1 MPWVNRSTPSK
12 KSATW
17 LFLGILVYSVYRG
30 YSATHFLNQNT
41 EIETLEDNRMKPNIH
56 PEYRDVI
63 FEDVS
68 ANPPFRV
75 KTRST
80 STSEE
85 TIEWEDGNTYPL
97 IKMEISSATHPF
109 FTGKMMLVDTAG
121 MVERYRRRYG
131 IEEKEEENAEEKTDS

>member
-1 MPWVNRSTPSK
+1 
-12 KSATW
+12 
-17 LFLGILVYSVYRG
+17 
-30 YSATHFLNQNT
+30 
-41 EIETLEDNRMKPNIH
+41 MKPDIH

-80 STSEE
+80 HTSEE

-131 IEEKEEENAEEKTDS
+131 IEDGEEEKEEEKTDS

>member
-1 MPWVNRSTPSK
+1 
-12 KSATW
+12 
-17 LFLGILVYSVYRG
+17 
-30 YSATHFLNQNT
+30 
-41 EIETLEDNRMKPNIH
+41 MKAELH

-63 FEDVS
+63 FEDAS

-80 STSEE
+80 RTSEE
-85 TIEWEDGNTYPL
+85 TIQWEDGNTYPL
-97 IKMEISSATHPF
+97 IKVEISSATHPF

-131 IEEKEEENAEEKTDS
+131 MTDPKNE

>member
-1 MPWVNRSTPSK
+1 
-12 KSATW
+12 
-17 LFLGILVYSVYRG
+17 
-30 YSATHFLNQNT
+30 
-41 EIETLEDNRMKPNIH
+41 MKLDIH

-80 STSEE
+80 RTSEE

-131 IEEKEEENAEEKTDS
+131 IEDGEEEKEEKEEEKTDS

>member
-1 MPWVNRSTPSK
+1 MK
-12 KSATW
+12 
-17 LFLGILVYSVYRG
+17 
-30 YSATHFLNQNT
+30 T
-41 EIETLEDNRMKPNIH
+41 EIH

-80 STSEE
+80 RTSEE
-85 TIEWEDGNTYPL
+85 TIQWEDGNTYPL
-97 IKMEISSATHPF
+97 IKVEISSATHPF

-121 MVERYRRRYG
+121 MIERYRRRYNLAVP
-131 IEEKEEENAEEKTDS
+131 EEEKTDS

>member
-1 MPWVNRSTPSK
+1 
-12 KSATW
+12 
-17 LFLGILVYSVYRG
+17 
-30 YSATHFLNQNT
+30 
-41 EIETLEDNRMKPNIH
+41 MKPEIH

-80 STSEE
+80 RTSEE

-131 IEEKEEENAEEKTDS
+131 IESGEEENADS

>member
-1 MPWVNRSTPSK
+1 
-12 KSATW
+12 
-17 LFLGILVYSVYRG
+17 
-30 YSATHFLNQNT
+30 
-41 EIETLEDNRMKPNIH
+41 MKPDIH

-68 ANPPFRV
+68 SNPPFRV

-80 STSEE
+80 RISEE

-97 IKMEISSATHPF
+97 IKVEISSATHPF

-131 IEEKEEENAEEKTDS
+131 IESEEEGEEEKEEEKTDS

>member
-1 MPWVNRSTPSK
+1 
-12 KSATW
+12 
-17 LFLGILVYSVYRG
+17 
-30 YSATHFLNQNT
+30 
-41 EIETLEDNRMKPNIH
+41 MKPDIH

-80 STSEE
+80 RTSEE

-121 MVERYRRRYG
+121 MVERYRRRYNL
-131 IEEKEEENAEEKTDS
+131 EAPEEENAEENADS

>member
-1 MPWVNRSTPSK
+1 
-12 KSATW
+12 
-17 LFLGILVYSVYRG
+17 
-30 YSATHFLNQNT
+30 
-41 EIETLEDNRMKPNIH
+41 MKPNIH

-68 ANPPFRV
+68 ATPPFRV

-80 STSEE
+80 RTSEE

-131 IEEKEEENAEEKTDS
+131 IEGGEEENTDS

>member
-1 MPWVNRSTPSK
+1 
-12 KSATW
+12 
-17 LFLGILVYSVYRG
+17 
-30 YSATHFLNQNT
+30 
-41 EIETLEDNRMKPNIH
+41 MKPNIH

-68 ANPPFRV
+68 ANPSFRV

-80 STSEE
+80 RTSEE

-97 IKMEISSATHPF
+97 IKVEISSATHPF

-131 IEEKEEENAEEKTDS
+131 IEDGEEENTEEKTDN

>member
-1 MPWVNRSTPSK
+1 
-12 KSATW
+12 
-17 LFLGILVYSVYRG
+17 
-30 YSATHFLNQNT
+30 
-41 EIETLEDNRMKPNIH
+41 MKPDIH

-80 STSEE
+80 RTSEE

-131 IEEKEEENAEEKTDS
+131 LENPEEENADS

>member
-1 MPWVNRSTPSK
+1 M
-12 KSATW
+12 KS
-17 LFLGILVYSVYRG
+17 
-30 YSATHFLNQNT
+30 
-41 EIETLEDNRMKPNIH
+41 DIH

-80 STSEE
+80 RTSEE
-85 TIEWEDGNTYPL
+85 TIQWEDGNTYPL
-97 IKMEISSATHPF
+97 IKVEISSATHPF

-131 IEEKEEENAEEKTDS
+131 IEGGEEENADS

>member
-1 MPWVNRSTPSK
+1 
-12 KSATW
+12 
-17 LFLGILVYSVYRG
+17 
-30 YSATHFLNQNT
+30 
-41 EIETLEDNRMKPNIH
+41 MKPDIH

-80 STSEE
+80 RTSEE

-131 IEEKEEENAEEKTDS
+131 IEGEEEENAEENADN

>member
-1 MPWVNRSTPSK
+1 
-12 KSATW
+12 
-17 LFLGILVYSVYRG
+17 
-30 YSATHFLNQNT
+30 
-41 EIETLEDNRMKPNIH
+41 MKPDIH

-68 ANPPFRV
+68 ADPPFRV

-80 STSEE
+80 RTSEE
-85 TIEWEDGNTYPL
+85 TVEWEDGNTYPL
-97 IKMEISSATHPF
+97 IKVEISSATHPF

-131 IEEKEEENAEEKTDS
+131 IEDEEEGEQEKEEEKTDS

>member
-1 MPWVNRSTPSK
+1 
-12 KSATW
+12 
-17 LFLGILVYSVYRG
+17 
-30 YSATHFLNQNT
+30 
-41 EIETLEDNRMKPNIH
+41 MKAEIH

-63 FEDVS
+63 FEDAS

-80 STSEE
+80 RTSEE
-85 TIEWEDGNTYPL
+85 TIQWEDGNTYPL
-97 IKMEISSATHPF
+97 IKVEISSATHPF

-131 IEEKEEENAEEKTDS
+131 MTDPENE

>member
-1 MPWVNRSTPSK
+1 
-12 KSATW
+12 
-17 LFLGILVYSVYRG
+17 
-30 YSATHFLNQNT
+30 
-41 EIETLEDNRMKPNIH
+41 MKPEIH
-56 PEYRDVI
+56 PEYHDVI

-80 STSEE
+80 RTSNE
-85 TIEWEDGNTYPL
+85 TIQWEDGNTYPL
-97 IKMEISSATHPF
+97 IKVEISSATHPF

-131 IEEKEEENAEEKTDS
+131 LKDTEEENTDS

>member
-1 MPWVNRSTPSK
+1 
-12 KSATW
+12 
-17 LFLGILVYSVYRG
+17 
-30 YSATHFLNQNT
+30 
-41 EIETLEDNRMKPNIH
+41 MKPDIH

-80 STSEE
+80 RISEE

-97 IKMEISSATHPF
+97 IKVEISSATHPF

-131 IEEKEEENAEEKTDS
+131 IESEEEGEEEKEEEKTDS

>member
-1 MPWVNRSTPSK
+1 
-12 KSATW
+12 
-17 LFLGILVYSVYRG
+17 
-30 YSATHFLNQNT
+30 
-41 EIETLEDNRMKPNIH
+41 MKTDIH
-56 PEYRDVI
+56 PEYHDVI

-80 STSEE
+80 RTSEE

-131 IEEKEEENAEEKTDS
+131 IKSEEETEEEKTDS

>member
-1 MPWVNRSTPSK
+1 M
-12 KSATW
+12 KS
-17 LFLGILVYSVYRG
+17 
-30 YSATHFLNQNT
+30 
-41 EIETLEDNRMKPNIH
+41 DIH

-80 STSEE
+80 RTSEE
-85 TIEWEDGNTYPL
+85 TIQWEDGNTYPL
-97 IKMEISSATHPF
+97 IKVEISSATHPF

-131 IEEKEEENAEEKTDS
+131 IEGREEENAEENADS

>member
-1 MPWVNRSTPSK
+1 M
-12 KSATW
+12 KS
-17 LFLGILVYSVYRG
+17 
-30 YSATHFLNQNT
+30 
-41 EIETLEDNRMKPNIH
+41 DIH

-80 STSEE
+80 RTSEE
-85 TIEWEDGNTYPL
+85 TIQWEDGNTYPL
-97 IKMEISSATHPF
+97 IKVEISSATHPF

-131 IEEKEEENAEEKTDS
+131 IEGGEEENAEENADS

>member
-1 MPWVNRSTPSK
+1 
-12 KSATW
+12 
-17 LFLGILVYSVYRG
+17 
-30 YSATHFLNQNT
+30 
-41 EIETLEDNRMKPNIH
+41 MKPGIH

-63 FEDVS
+63 FEDAS

-80 STSEE
+80 RTSEE
-85 TIEWEDGNTYPL
+85 TIQWEDGNTYPL
-97 IKMEISSATHPF
+97 IKVEISSATHPF

-131 IEEKEEENAEEKTDS
+131 LVDPEEDNTDS

>member
-1 MPWVNRSTPSK
+1 
-12 KSATW
+12 
-17 LFLGILVYSVYRG
+17 
-30 YSATHFLNQNT
+30 
-41 EIETLEDNRMKPNIH
+41 MKPDLH

-80 STSEE
+80 RISEE

-97 IKMEISSATHPF
+97 IKVEISSATHPF

-131 IEEKEEENAEEKTDS
+131 IESEEEGEEEKEEEKTDS

>member
-1 MPWVNRSTPSK
+1 
-12 KSATW
+12 
-17 LFLGILVYSVYRG
+17 
-30 YSATHFLNQNT
+30 
-41 EIETLEDNRMKPNIH
+41 MKAGIH

-63 FEDVS
+63 FEDAS

-80 STSEE
+80 RTSEE
-85 TIEWEDGNTYPL
+85 TIQWEDGNTYPL
-97 IKMEISSATHPF
+97 IKVEISSATHPF

-131 IEEKEEENAEEKTDS
+131 MTDSEDE

>member
-1 MPWVNRSTPSK
+1 
-12 KSATW
+12 
-17 LFLGILVYSVYRG
+17 
-30 YSATHFLNQNT
+30 
-41 EIETLEDNRMKPNIH
+41 MKAGIH

-63 FEDVS
+63 FEDAS

-80 STSEE
+80 RTSEE
-85 TIEWEDGNTYPL
+85 TIRWEDGNTYPL
-97 IKMEISSATHPF
+97 IKVEISSATHPF

-131 IEEKEEENAEEKTDS
+131 MTDSEDE

>member
-1 MPWVNRSTPSK
+1 M
-12 KSATW
+12 KS
-17 LFLGILVYSVYRG
+17 
-30 YSATHFLNQNT
+30 
-41 EIETLEDNRMKPNIH
+41 DIH

-80 STSEE
+80 RTSEE
-85 TIEWEDGNTYPL
+85 TLQWEDGNTYPL
-97 IKMEISSATHPF
+97 IKVEISSATHPF

-131 IEEKEEENAEEKTDS
+131 IGNSKKKTRTVSNAIHIQKGEIVACRDCFTLFV